1 MSGVP
6 TVQASAPAQRVLGWR
21 GAVAYLQKERGHSE
35 IIGGSV
41 VMLAGTAI
49 VSAVNFGYT
58 VAMARMLGPAGFGH
72 ASAAV
77 TLLML
82 CSAITLAFQLVC
94 AKFVA
99 RNEGAG
105 ARAALVHTLM
115 KRSWIVGIGLAA
127 ALALGSSGVAHYL
140 RLPSFW
146 MVLLLAFGMA
156 FYVPLGV
163 RRGAMQGACDF
174 PRLAGNQVL
183 EVVVKFV
190 AALALVGVGYGVMG
204 AVGALTASVIA
215 AYLLPPLGASF
226 RSHLPISDERCIPA
240 SFGEGMQAIVFF
252 IGQVLINNIDII
264 LVKHYFAPDRAG
276 LYAAVA
282 LVGRVLYFASWS
294 VVSAMFPISAG
305 TKPKDHNASLLVVP
319 LLLVV
324 LLSVGFIMLLT
335 FVPGPIVHFVF
346 GAGFREAEPLMSLYA
361 AATGLYSLCVVLIA
375 YEMSRRI
382 ANTGW
387 IQLIFSCAIVA
398 GISMFHATLR
408 QVVIVQV
415 VLMVVLLIA
424 VSVPFF
430 RLRSWVGEGSL

>member
-6 TVQASAPAQRVLGWR
+6 TLQAPAERVLGWR
-21 GAVAYLQKERGHSE
+21 GAVAYLQRERGHTG

-41 VMLAGTAI
+41 VMLLGTAV
-49 VSAVNFGYT
+49 VSALNFGYT
-58 VAMARMLGPAGFGH
+58 VAMARMLGPAAFGH

-77 TLLML
+77 TVLML

-99 RNEGAG
+99 RNETAG
-105 ARAALVHTLM
+105 SRAALVRSLM
-115 KRSWIVGIGLAA
+115 KRSWLVGIALAA
-127 ALALGSSGVAHYL
+127 ALALGSTGVADYL
-140 RLPSFW
+140 RLPSSSI
-146 MVLLLAFGMA
+146 VLLLAFGIT

-174 PRLAGNQVL
+174 RRLAGNLVL
-183 EVVVKFV
+183 EAVVKFV
-190 AALALVGVGYGVMG
+190 AALALVGAAFGVMG
-204 AVGALTASVIA
+204 AVGALTASVVA
-215 AYLLPPLGASF
+215 AYLLPPLGSTFHA
-226 RSHLPISDERCIPA
+226 RSESCIPA

-252 IGQVLINNIDII
+252 IGQVLINNVDIL
-264 LVKHYFAPDRAG
+264 LVKHYFAPERAG

-305 TKPKDHNASLLVVP
+305 AKPKQHNSSLLIVP

-324 LLSVGFIMLLT
+324 LLSVAFILLLT

-361 AATGLYSLCVVLIA
+361 AATGLYSLSVVLIA

-387 IQLIFSCAIVA
+387 IQLLFSLGIVA
-398 GISMFHATLR
+398 GIAAFHATLR
-408 QVVIVQV
+408 QVVIVQI

-424 VSVPFF
+424 VSIPFF
-430 RLRSWVGEGSL
+430 RLRSWVGDPA

>member
-6 TVQASAPAQRVLGWR
+6 TIQVQAPAGRVLGWR

-35 IIGGSV
+35 ILGGSV
-41 VMLAGTAI
+41 VMLLGTAV
-49 VSAVNFGYT
+49 VSAINFGYT
-58 VAMARMLGPAGFGH
+58 VAMARMLGPSGFGH

-99 RNEGAG
+99 RNDTAG
-105 ARAALVHTLM
+105 ARAALVRSLM
-115 KRSWIVGIGLAA
+115 RRSWMVGIALAA
-127 ALALGSSGVAHYL
+127 ALALGSSGVSHYL
-140 RLPSFW
+140 RLPSNSI
-146 MVLLLAFGMA
+146 VLLLAFGMA

-174 PRLAGNQVL
+174 PRLAGNLVL
-183 EVVVKFV
+183 EGLVKFTT
-190 AALALVGVGYGVMG
+190 ALVLVSIGFGVMG
-204 AVGALTASVIA
+204 AVGALTASVVA
-215 AYLLPPLGASF
+215 AYLLPPIGASF
-226 RSHLPISDERCIPA
+226 RSRSETCIPA

-252 IGQVLINNIDII
+252 VGQVLINNIDIL

-305 TKPKDHNASLLVVP
+305 AKPKDHNASLLVVP

-346 GAGFREAEPLMSLYA
+346 GAGFREAEPLLSLYA
-361 AATGLYSLCVVLIA
+361 AATGLYSLSVVLIA

-382 ANTGW
+382 ANTAW
-387 IQLIFSCAIVA
+387 IQLFFSLAIVG
-398 GISMFHATLR
+398 GITVFHATLR
-408 QVVIVQV
+408 QVVIVQI

-424 VSVPFF
+424 VSIPFF
-430 RLRSWVGEGSL
+430 RFRAWVQKEEAA